1 MVSGPAG
8 CAADQDW
15 SAAHDGSAA
24 DVEDAAGGAAH
35 RAADQEGSAGG
46 GVGRAVEDDEEWRAG
61 AAADNGGSA
70 ALAEDAA
77 GGAEDDGDGSAVV
90 AADVEDSAG
99 RAGQAGRAADN
110 GGSAADGPPHR
121 AADQEGARLPL
132 LQWMWRMRRVARI
145 ALIAQRTTTGRGARA
160 QAVVLDVKLWVRI
173 ACH

>member
-1 MVSGPAG
+1 M
-8 CAADQDW
+8 
-15 SAAHDGSAA
+15 
-24 DVEDAAGGAAH
+24 EDAAEGAAH

-46 GVGRAVEDDEEWRAG
+46 GVGSAVEDDVEWRAG

-132 LQWMWRMRRVARI
+132 LQWMWRMRRVARHTLV
-145 ALIAQRTTTGRGARA
+145 APWVARRTTTGRGARA
-160 QAVVLDVKLWVRI
+160 QAVVLGVKLRVCSVRGSLV
-173 ACH
+173 CGQKFRFEMPRWT

>member
-1 MVSGPAG
+1 MDVVSGAAG

-24 DVEDAAGGAAH
+24 DVDDAAGGGE
-35 RAADQEGSAGG
+35 DDDGEGSPG
-46 GVGRAVEDDEEWRAG
+46 
-61 AAADNGGSA
+61 
-70 ALAEDAA
+70 
-77 GGAEDDGDGSAVV
+77 V

-99 RAGQAGRAADN
+99 RAGQAGRAADK
-110 GGSAADGPPHR
+110 GGSAADGAAHR
-121 AADQEGARLPL
+121 ADQEGARLPL
-132 LQWMWRMRRVARI
+132 LQWMWRMRRIARI